1 MDEVPEDCTHGNGGS
16 SQRSNKEFCTS
27 YQYEIGRSL
36 EIGIVGHVGWK
47 TVESFWVINVKPE

>member
-36 EIGIVGHVGWK
+36 EIGIVGPVGWK
-47 TVESFWVINVKPE
+47 TIESF